1 VLHISNRAVAVLGRV
16 NLVSILEFL
25 ASGVDGAEVAQHGG
39 MLLEGVDDGGLAGPP
54 GDEVLER
61 PHLPRHLHRVRE
73 LDEGEGVC
81 LGGLGLLA
89 GEGGLDLVKPAEGG
103 EVRGRRDAAVG
114 GEEVERP
121 AGGHGC
127 RLR

>member
-1 VLHISNRAVAVLGRV
+1 MEPKQSSAYRRLT
-16 NLVSILEFL
+16 
-25 ASGVDGAEVAQHGG
+25 
-39 MLLEGVDDGGLAGPP
+39 
-54 GDEVLER
+54 
-61 PHLPRHLHRVRE
+61 
-73 LDEGEGVC
+73 DEGEGVC

-103 EVRGRRDAAVG
+103 EVRGRRDATVG
-114 GEEVERP
+114 REEVERP